1 MVKIVDYA
9 VEELYGSLQRTG
21 ETSIHEVHTIVVDAD
36 TDLAWIKRNIRPQLN
51 WAHKD
56 YPGYYWDTIRPKQTK
71 RFVWQVDCIATP
83 FQLTE
88 WVENPLDRRPVVT
101 YDGSLVVEPTNFDS
115 DGRPITTAAG
125 EFIGGIERQRPIRV
139 YHVTKNY
146 ASDPEWADT
155 YLGAVNSDAVT
166 IRGRVRQPGT
176 LLLSNQNGGAYVTE
190 NQVKFFPFSFDLLWD
205 PMGHHVE
212 RWNRGTLQ
220 LKQYTPPGM
229 KKKIYVQEKILTK
242 SAPIQPVDEPV
253 FLDKRGAVI
262 EGLLNAEENAKP
274 LDLAKLVKL
283 RWNVQ
288 AVLPFSGI
296 VPLG

>member
-1 MVKIVDYA
+1 MVKIVEYSVTEID
-9 VEELYGSLQRTG
+9 GSVQRTG
-21 ETSIHEVHTIVVDAD
+21 ETNIHEVHTLIVDDD
-36 TDLAWIKRNIRPQLN
+36 TDLGWIKRNLRPQLN

-56 YPGYYWDTIRPKQTK
+56 FPGYYWDTIRPKQVK
-71 RFVWQVDCIATP
+71 RFVWEADCIATP
-83 FQLTE
+83 FQLLE

-101 YDGSLVVEPTNFDS
+101 YDGSLVVEPTNFDTN
-115 DGRPITTAAG
+115 GYPICTSAG
-125 EFIGGIERQRPIRV
+125 EFIGGVERQRPIRV

-146 ASDPEWADT
+146 ASDPEWADA
-155 YLGAVNSDAVT
+155 YLGAVNSDAVK
-166 IRGRVRQPGT
+166 IRGRVRLPGT

-205 PMGHHVE
+205 PLGHHVE

-220 LKQYTPPGM
+220 LVKKTKPGT
-229 KKKIYVQEKILTK
+229 KAKYYVQEQILTPT
-242 SAPIQPVDEPV
+242 SPRQPIAEPA

-262 EGLLNAEENAKP
+262 EGLLKAEENAKP

-283 RWNVQ
+283 RFNVQ

>member
-9 VEELYGSLQRTG
+9 VTELDGSVQRTG
-21 ETSIHEVHTIVVDAD
+21 ETSIHEVHTLVVDAD
-36 TDLAWIKRNIRPQLN
+36 TDLAWIKRNVRPQLN
-51 WAHKD
+51 WQHKD
-56 YPGYYWDTIRPKQTK
+56 YPGYYWDTIRPKQVK
-71 RFVWQVDCIATP
+71 RFVWEVDCIATP
-83 FQLTE
+83 FQLLE

-115 DGRPITTAAG
+115 AGYPICTAAG
-125 EFIGGIERQRPIRV
+125 ELIGGVERQRPIRV

-146 ASDPEWADT
+146 ASDPEWADS

-166 IRGRVRQPGT
+166 IRGHVRKAGT

-205 PMGHHVE
+205 PLGHHVE
-212 RWNRGTLQ
+212 RWNKGTLQ
-220 LKQYTPPGM
+220 LVQRTKPGTNR
-229 KKKIYVQEKILTK
+229 KIWVQEKILTTT
-242 SAPIQPVDEPV
+242 SPRQPVDEATWIN
-253 FLDKRGAVI
+253 KRGQVI
-262 EGLLNAEENAKP
+262 EGLLNSEENAKP
-274 LDLAKLVKL
+274 YDLAKLVKL